1 MPGHGVGMTLN
12 PRANDLLDRKAGT
25 EIRKRDY
32 CSRSCPAFKICPIM
46 PLAVQPEDQKERRCL
61 ISSSGSE
68 VVKRAYRNLFV
79 GGYSGII
86 EEMRHVILEYGLLI
100 REDRELTPKQKM
112 QYLRTRMKLLL
123 DLSRTIRLCGKID
136 YRGDNPGNDPVKIDP
151 AGDVRR

>member
-1 MPGHGVGMTLN
+1 MTLN

-86 EEMRHVILEYGLLI
+86 EEMRHVILDYGMTIRGDPELTTKQRLRFLKTRMTLLI
-100 REDRELTPKQKM
+100 S
-112 QYLRTRMKLLL
+112 
-123 DLSRTIRLCGKID
+123 LSRTIRMCGKID
-136 YRGDNPGNDPVKIDP
+136 DGGDNPGNDPVKIDP